1 MNITLAGKE
10 EIMIIVNQDET
21 EIVNFN
27 NIIGINIRYPLE
39 ENEGKFVIMAETDE
53 MEYVLGKYKTEK
65 RAKEVFEMIIK
76 VLTYV
81 EMKIFKIPEN

>member
-1 MNITLAGKE
+1 
-10 EIMIIVNQDET
+10 MIIVNQDET

-39 ENEGKFVIMAETDE
+39 DNESKFVIMAETDE

-65 RAKEVFEMIIK
+65 RAKEVFEMLIK
-76 VLTYV
+76 ALTCI
-81 EMKIFKIPEN
+81 EIKIFKMPTN